1 VLVASTMLS
10 GRVLSPIAG
19 IATVIT
25 RASQT
30 FITLK
35 AINRVMHLGRDAPPE
50 RTYVSRRVE
59 NGSVAFE
66 NVTFRYPNSSED
78 ALSNVSFKVAAGERI
93 GIIGRVGSGKTTV
106 GRLLASF
113 YDPTHGKIS
122 IEADDARHD
131 G

>member
-1 VLVASTMLS
+1 LALTSASTAQQLNYLLMVIVGVFLILDGKITVGVLVASTMLS

-35 AINRVMHLGRDAPPE
+35 AINRVMNLERERPPE

-66 NVTFRYPNSSED
+66 KVPLPYPNATERCVRTV
-78 ALSNVSFKVAAGERI
+78 AL
-93 GIIGRVGSGKTTV
+93 
-106 GRLLASF
+106 
-113 YDPTHGKIS
+113 
-122 IEADDARHD
+122 
-131 G
+131 